1 MRRYVIIVLGAIIL
15 VAGGL
20 SLFAVF
26 GILTAGEVL
35 SAIIL
40 VGLVA
45 VTIYYA
51 TETRSIAKATHE
63 QARATQEQAR
73 ESGRAR
79 LGSLHPI
86 LSIVSEM
93 EVIEGGLPQQNWLQ
107 RRNPMMHNNIR
118 IMNLGPGPALRG
130 MLSVYAGA
138 NTIQVSNLP
147 PLASGWGHTA
157 EISAIN
163 NYSDVTLLRLSYE
176 DVFGYKHE
184 TSFKVKFTDS
194 MTLKVEDESH
204 ECFYVV

>member
-1 MRRYVIIVLGAIIL
+1 MRRRVIIVPGAIIL

-26 GILTAGEVL
+26 GILTPGEVL

-40 VGLVA
+40 VGLVT
-45 VTIYYA
+45 VIIFYA
-51 TETRSIAKATHE
+51 TETRSIAKATQE
-63 QARATQEQAR
+63 QARATQEQVR
-73 ESGRAR
+73 ESQRAR

-86 LSIVSEM
+86 LSIVPEM
-93 EVIEGGLPQQNWLQ
+93 EVKAGGLPQQNWLH
-107 RRNPMMHNNIR
+107 RHSPMMHNDIR

-130 MLSVYAGA
+130 LLSVCAGT
-138 NTIQVSNLP
+138 NIMQVSNLP

-157 EISAIN
+157 NISAVN
-163 NYSDVTLLRLSYE
+163 NYNDVTLLKLSYE

-194 MTLKVEDESH
+194 TTLKVEDESH